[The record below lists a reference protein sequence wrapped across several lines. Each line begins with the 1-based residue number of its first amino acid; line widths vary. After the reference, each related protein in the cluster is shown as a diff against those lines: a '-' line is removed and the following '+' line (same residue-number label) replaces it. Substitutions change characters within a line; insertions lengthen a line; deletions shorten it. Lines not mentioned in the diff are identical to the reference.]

1 MKFFNKKK
9 AISKGSITV
18 ETSIVL
24 PIFIFAICTLLYFFE
39 ALTLNVALRDAGVK
53 AAKEASAYGYLLKS
67 VKIEAEKNITMADG
81 LSDVATGLI
90 SSSSGSLWF
99 KNRVKH
105 YVPKGCDNFSIIKG
119 GYDGITFLGSQ
130 TFDTDEN
137 VQIVMYY
144 ELNLPMLGDFS
155 PDIPIVQKIVM
166 KSFSGSEIERVERI
180 SKSDDKEDE
189 DGTEEEEKEEE
200 EEEEEEEEK
209 IVFVSVLAGKNY
221 CYHYYDDCIHIVR
234 NPVAMPYSAVPKSY
248 RKGCKHCAKGVK
260 PEPTDLVYYTKGG
273 GKFHMDA
280 NCSEITRSIES
291 MTLEEA
297 ENKGY
302 RLCTTCKLRHD
313 GEEALEGGL
322 DLGKE

>member
-200 EEEEEEEEK
+200 E
-209 IVFVSVLAGKNY
+209 
-221 CYHYYDDCIHIVR
+221 
-234 NPVAMPYSAVPKSY
+234 
-248 RKGCKHCAKGVK
+248 
-260 PEPTDLVYYTKGG
+260 
-273 GKFHMDA
+273 
-280 NCSEITRSIES
+280 
-291 MTLEEA
+291 
-297 ENKGY
+297 
-302 RLCTTCKLRHD
+302 
-313 GEEALEGGL
+313 
-322 DLGKE
+322 